1 MAADDVL
8 VELIDYCYRKFVNLI
23 EKCSK
28 LGDGEYIFPSKKPSK
43 SEATINPEQEQD
55 NSFEQIE
62 WNCVMACFS
71 IIRFISDHTESL
83 PVPIIHQMMENNDI
97 PCVLV
102 PLLEM
107 KPWIRKNHKGEE
119 EKYEDQKWQVIKEH
133 DKGKVTKVEAQIW
146 LTIYNMFMTADSSR
160 KYEITTFRKQ
170 NMLRLRKFMNEVL
183 LDQLPMLTPM
193 LRGLEEMN
201 LMADTNV

>member
-1 MAADDVL
+1 
-8 VELIDYCYRKFVNLI
+8 
-23 EKCSK
+23 
-28 LGDGEYIFPSKKPSK
+28 
-43 SEATINPEQEQD
+43 
-55 NSFEQIE
+55 
-62 WNCVMACFS
+62 
-71 IIRFISDHTESL
+71 
-83 PVPIIHQMMENNDI
+83 MENNDI

-119 EKYEDQKWQVIKEH
+119 EKYEDQRWQVIKDH

-170 NMLRLRKFMNEVL
+170 NMLRLRKFKNEVL
-183 LDQLPMLTPM
+183 LDQLPMFTPM

-201 LMADTNV
+201 LMADTNVQSKNSFIVQVMPEVRSRIMAGKNWGAIAKQ